1 MIFGGYLF
9 YGTWTAGILLM
20 PLIGFYL
27 YIWQQEQCRRKEQE
41 FRGQFK
47 ESIRALAAA
56 LNVGYSVEN
65 ALREAAVEMRALYKK
80 DSRIRR
86 EYDRMIYQMDMNRTA
101 EQVMGDFAE
110 RVEQEDVIGFTAV
123 FTAAKRTGGDSIQI
137 IRNAVKDISEKVEV
151 ENEIDT
157 LLSAKKLEFRIM
169 CVIPMGIILYMKLAF
184 PEFMQVLYGN
194 LFGGAVMSMCL
205 GIYLAAWRIGKAIV
219 EIEV

>member
-20 PLIGFYL
+20 PLTGFYL

-137 IRNAVKDISEKVEV
+137 IRNAVKDISEKMEV

>member
-1 MIFGGYLF
+1 
-9 YGTWTAGILLM
+9 M
-20 PLIGFYL
+20 PLTGFYL
-27 YIWQQEQCRRKEQE
+27 HIWQQEQCRRKEQE

-137 IRNAVKDISEKVEV
+137 IRNAVKDISEKMEV

-205 GIYLAAWRIGKAIV
+205 GIYLAAWRIGKGIV

>member
-1 MIFGGYLF
+1 
-9 YGTWTAGILLM
+9 M
-20 PLIGFYL
+20 PLTGFYL

-137 IRNAVKDISEKVEV
+137 
-151 ENEIDT
+151 DT

>member
-1 MIFGGYLF
+1 M
-9 YGTWTAGILLM
+9 
-20 PLIGFYL
+20 
-27 YIWQQEQCRRKEQE
+27 
-41 FRGQFK
+41 
-47 ESIRALAAA
+47 
-56 LNVGYSVEN
+56 
-65 ALREAAVEMRALYKK
+65 
-80 DSRIRR
+80 
-86 EYDRMIYQMDMNRTA
+86 
-101 EQVMGDFAE
+101 
-110 RVEQEDVIGFTAV
+110 
-123 FTAAKRTGGDSIQI
+123 
-137 IRNAVKDISEKVEV
+137 KDISEKMEV

>member
-1 MIFGGYLF
+1 
-9 YGTWTAGILLM
+9 M
-20 PLIGFYL
+20 PLTG
-27 YIWQQEQCRRKEQE
+27 IWQQEQCRRKEQE

-137 IRNAVKDISEKVEV
+137 IRNAVKDISEKMEV

>member
-20 PLIGFYL
+20 PLTGFYL

-123 FTAAKRTGGDSIQI
+123 FTAAKKTGGDSIQI
-137 IRNAVKDISEKVEV
+137 IRNAVKDISEKMEV